1 MENNFINEKTGE
13 EFLILNFRRSFRD
26 GQMVYTDKSGNVL
39 SDNGVVLAKI
49 KGIIQSP
56 SIKTDTKN
64 RY

>member
-1 MENNFINEKTGE
+1 MKNNFINEKTGK

-39 SDNGVVLAKI
+39 SDNDVALTKI
-49 KGIIQSP
+49 KGVIQSP
-56 SIKTDTKN
+56 SIRTDTKN

>member
-39 SDNGVVLAKI
+39 SDNGVALAKI